1 MGYLTAYLVESRLIV
16 NFLIVLCC
24 LDHLRNRV
32 EHVLHAL
39 LIVKLLV
46 LRILVEVLSLTL
58 LCQLNDVILA
68 VLRVPFKQLLCFFV
82 VRQVGNDIT

>member
-1 MGYLTAYLVESRLIV
+1 MGYLTAYLVESCLIV
-16 NFLIVLCC
+16 DFLIILRCT
-24 LDHLRNRV
+24 DHLRYRV

-39 LIVKLLV
+39 LIVKLLI

-68 VLRVPFKQLLCFFV
+68 VLRIPFKQLLCFFV
-82 VRQVGNDIT
+82 VSQVSNNIT